1 MLPLSIPHGDIELE
15 ADRYEE
21 LEQLRLELNEQDGL
35 EGAVLE
41 ELDEEVPF

>member
-1 MLPLSIPHGDIELE
+1 MLPFSIPHGDIELE

-35 EGAVLE
+35 EAQEAEDFEGC
-41 ELDEEVPF
+41 PF